1 MVNLINYFIIIYLI
15 FKILLMNNIK
25 FYYLIL
31 DKLLEFT
38 FILNDFNLKK
48 YLINE

>member
-1 MVNLINYFIIIYLI
+1 
-15 FKILLMNNIK
+15 MNNIK

-31 DKLLEFT
+31 DKLQEFI

-48 YLINE
+48 LFNKWIKNKILINI

>member
-1 MVNLINYFIIIYLI
+1 MVNLINRFIIINKI

-31 DKLLEFT
+31 DKLQEFI

-48 YLINE
+48 LFNK